1 MIDNRDV
8 NSDDSMYMINK
19 MIMSMVMK
27 MGMKMLTEDCQKMG

>member
-1 MIDNRDV
+1 MIDNRDF